1 MKAILLNEAG
11 GTDKLIYQDIEKP
24 QISSGHILVKI
35 KAIGLNPMDV
45 YIRSN
50 EQMID
55 HFLGTE
61 RPVILGW
68 DIAGDIVE
76 KADDVIDF
84 EKGDAVFGITMGKA
98 YAEYVAVN
106 ASMMANKPEN
116 ISYQEAAGI
125 PVAGVTAWEAL
136 VKSGNIKKGDRVL
149 IHAGSGGVGHIA
161 IQLAKHFG
169 ATVIATSSAKNR
181 DFVLSLGADQ
191 HIDYTSEKFNEL
203 LRDVDLVLDTI
214 GGETREQ
221 SIDVVKQGGTIVSIV
236 PPLPDALE
244 QKARSKGVNLELLIA
259 QGDKAEL
266 GSLATLL
273 NKGGV
278 KVHVSAVYPF
288 TDMARAHQAI
298 ETKRTIGKIVVDL

>member
-11 GTDKLIYQDIEKP
+11 GTDKLIYQDIETPK
-24 QISSGHILVKI
+24 INSGQILVKI

-45 YIRSN
+45 YIRNN
-50 EQMID
+50 EQLLD

-61 RPVILGW
+61 RPAILGW

-106 ASMMANKPEN
+106 ANMMVHKPEN
-116 ISYQEAAGI
+116 ISYREAAGI

-136 VKSGNIKKGDRVL
+136 VKSGNIKKGDKVL

-191 HIDYTSEKFNEL
+191 HIDYASEKFNEL

-221 SIDVVKQGGTIVSIV
+221 SIDVVKRGGTIVSIV
-236 PPLPDALE
+236 PPISDDLE
-244 QKARSKGVNLELLIA
+244 QKARSKGVNLKLLIA

-266 GSLATLL
+266 GSLAALL
-273 NKGGV
+273 NNGEV
-278 KVHVSAVYPF
+278 KIHVSASYPF
-288 TDMARAHQAI
+288 ADMAIAHHAI
-298 ETKRTIGKIVVDL
+298 ETKRTIGKIVVEL

>member
-61 RPVILGW
+61 RPAILGW

-106 ASMMANKPEN
+106 ASMMAHKPEN
-116 ISYQEAAGI
+116 VSYQEAAGI

>member
-61 RPVILGW
+61 RPAILGW

-106 ASMMANKPEN
+106 ASMMAHKPEN